1 MFLELTK
8 DEELALAGVI
18 KWVVS
23 GDHEDS
29 TAGIEKFFHDNGWE
43 GYNTIYDEMDEK
55 FENIDELKDFLITI
69 KNDKA
74 RKIIIPGIRITM
86 SANIISNDTE
96 IILKFFYL
104 SIPHRHVK
112 RKTMNESD
120 NGSFSLTFKSVTYCH
135 AIYCQYHPVW

>member
-74 RKIIIPGIRITM
+74 RKIIIQVAGEIAISDSNITNEEKEVIRFLK
-86 SANIISNDTE
+86 E
-96 IILKFFYL
+96 IWK
-104 SIPHRHVK
+104 
-112 RKTMNESD
+112 
-120 NGSFSLTFKSVTYCH
+120 
-135 AIYCQYHPVW
+135 